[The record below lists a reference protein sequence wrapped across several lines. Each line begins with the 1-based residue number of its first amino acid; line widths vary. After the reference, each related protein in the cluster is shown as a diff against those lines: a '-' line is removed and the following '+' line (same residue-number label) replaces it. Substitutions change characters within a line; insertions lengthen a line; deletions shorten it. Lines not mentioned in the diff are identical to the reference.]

1 MTISAYVGLP
11 GAGKSY
17 GVVANAI
24 LPALKQGRRVVT
36 NIPLN
41 RDAVRKVVPGGEI
54 VELDIERVA
63 TQPETIDEY
72 CTAGSVVVID
82 EVWRLWP
89 AGVKS
94 NQVPESFRSLLAEH
108 RHKVDS
114 KGNAMLIIL
123 VTQDLQ
129 QISAW
134 ARSLIET
141 TFVHTQLG
149 HVGANRKYRVAS
161 YRGPVGTMDA
171 PDSRRIREMFGTY
184 RKSVYDLY
192 QSHTMREA
200 GGSGANELAVDKRS
214 NVWRSPAVW
223 AGVLFAI
230 VAPAWA
236 VTTLYDL
243 VAGEDAPAALI
254 ASEASH
260 QSAAEPTSRT
270 AVQVHPA
277 ETVPES
283 RPLQAAAAA
292 AVQRRRAPSYRVAG
306 VVRSVEREREG
317 FAMIEGEGRH
327 LSVSLDNCWFA
338 GDGLTRCTFDGY
350 TVTEFGAE

>member
-1 MTISAYVGLP
+1 MSISAYVGLP

-17 GVVANAI
+17 GVVANVI

-41 RDAVRKVVPGGEI
+41 RDAVRKIVKGGEI
-54 VELDIERVA
+54 VELDVEVVA
-63 TQPETIDEY
+63 TDPPKIDEY

-114 KGNAMLIIL
+114 RGNAMNIVL

-141 TFVHTQLG
+141 TFVHSQLG
-149 HVGANRKYRVAS
+149 HVGANKKYRVAS

-184 RKSVYDLY
+184 RKAVYDLY
-192 QSHTMREA
+192 DSHTMRE
-200 GGSGANELAVDKRS
+200 GSGSGANESAIDKRS
-214 NVWRSPAVW
+214 NFWRRPIVW
-223 AGVLFAI
+223 GGLLFVVA
-230 VAPAWA
+230 APAWA
-236 VTTLYDL
+236 VSAIHGLFFAEDPA
-243 VAGEDAPAALI
+243 VAARF
-254 ASEASH
+254 ASEASEPRPTASPAPLA
-260 QSAAEPTSRT
+260 QAQREQAPPPRPSVAEAAP
-270 AVQVHPA
+270 
-277 ETVPES
+277 
-283 RPLQAAAAA
+283 
-292 AVQRRRAPSYRVAG
+292 RRRAPNYRIAG
-306 VVRSVEREREG
+306 VVRGVEDERAG
-317 FAMIEGEGRH
+317 YVVIEGEGRFVT
-327 LSVSLDNCWFA
+327 LPWSSCWAA
-338 GDGLTRCTFDGY
+338 GDGLTRCSLDGW
-350 TVTEFGAE
+350 TVTEFGTE

>member
-1 MTISAYVGLP
+1 MAISAYVGLP

-17 GVVANAI
+17 GVVANVI

-41 RDAVRKVVPGGEI
+41 RDAVRKLVKGGEI
-54 VELDIERVA
+54 VELDIEVVA
-63 TQPETIDEY
+63 TQPERIDEY

-114 KGNAMLIIL
+114 RGNAMNIVL

-141 TFVHTQLG
+141 TFVHSQLG

-171 PDSRRIREMFGTY
+171 PESRRIREMFGTY
-184 RKSVYDLY
+184 RKAVYDLY
-192 QSHTMREA
+192 QSHTMRE
-200 GGSGANELAVDKRS
+200 GEGSGANESAIDKRS
-214 NVWRSPAVW
+214 NFWRRPVVW
-223 AGVLFAI
+223 GGLLFVVA
-230 VAPAWA
+230 APAWA
-236 VTTLYDL
+236 VTTIHGLFF
-243 VAGEDAPAALI
+243 GEEPAVVERI

-260 QSAAEPTSRT
+260 APTT
-270 AVQVHPA
+270 EPA
-277 ETVPES
+277 EIAAKPVEVRPAPTVAE
-283 RPLQAAAAA
+283 RVEQVA
-292 AVQRRRAPSYRVAG
+292 RRRVPNYRIAG
-306 VVRSVEREREG
+306 VVRAVDGRAG
-317 FAMIEGEGRH
+317 FVMIESEGRH
-327 LSVSLDNCWFA
+327 VSLPWSSCWDA
-338 GDGLTRCTFDGY
+338 GDGLTRCSFDGV
-350 TVTEFGAE
+350 TVSELGSELK

>member
-41 RDAVRKVVPGGEI
+41 RDAVRKIVPGGEI

-192 QSHTMREA
+192 QSHTMRE
-200 GGSGANELAVDKRS
+200 GSGSGANELAVDKRN
-214 NVWRSPAVW
+214 NVWRSPAIW
-223 AGVLFAI
+223 AGAVFAI
-230 VAPAWA
+230 AAPAWA
-236 VTTLYDL
+236 VSALYDL
-243 VAGEDAPAALI
+243 VAGDDPATLV
-254 ASEASH
+254 ASEASFESAGVVDASR
-260 QSAAEPTSRT
+260 SAAVPPRGE
-270 AVQVHPA
+270 
-277 ETVPES
+277 PES

-292 AVQRRRAPSYRVAG
+292 AVQARRAPKYRVSG
-306 VVRSVEREREG
+306 VVKSEERERMG
-317 FAMIEGEGRH
+317 FATIEAEGRFVIVP
-327 LSVSLDNCWFA
+327 LSECWFA
-338 GDGLTRCTFDGY
+338 GDGLTRCNFDGF
-350 TVTEFGAE
+350 TVTEFGTQ